1 MTGKAI
7 VLQGNALALPLPDE
21 SVDLIV
27 TSPPYFALRSYQDG
41 GEHYAGQIGSEPTPK
56 DFVDALVT
64 AMREAV
70 RVLKPTGSI
79 FVNLGDKYAGSG
91 GHNNATLQAPR
102 TSEFGTRRREKAKA
116 TRRTAPDHYNKSRE
130 VAEGVNVARKSL
142 LGLPW
147 RFALACTDELGL
159 ILREEIVWSKPNGL
173 PESVRDRC
181 RRTHEQW
188 FHFTKA
194 ERYFAAI
201 DEIRAPHA
209 PVTVKRAQ
217 PHRATTKTNED
228 TNTIGPEQMMN
239 PKGALPPSVWTI
251 ATEALTLPA
260 LAIEDDRGWR
270 MFGRAARTED
280 DARKVRAELW
290 AYAQRRHAEGCE
302 SLHVFEPDH
311 FAAFPTE
318 WPRRLILGFAPSGVC
333 TVCGEGRVPLAIR
346 TAHPHP
352 NGGHQ
357 GFHARGDLS
366 GMEDAS
372 DRPRVNYTVE
382 VGGYVCACTPYTD
395 HPGEGS
401 NSRERDRGGRS
412 DGLGM
417 PAQWERHPDGTRT
430 PPPHKG
436 DRREYHLE
444 GWDPPPT
451 TPAVVLDP
459 FGGTGTVAMVAKA
472 LGHVGISVD
481 LSLDYTRLARWRCEE
496 SGHGAKAIA
505 RTATERQGVLL

>member
-1 MTGKAI
+1 MTGTAI

-102 TSEFGTRRREKAKA
+102 TGEFGTRRREKAKA

-188 FHFTKA
+188 FHFAKA

-209 PVTVKRAQ
+209 HATVTRAQ

-251 ATEALTLPA
+251 ATEPLTLPA

-270 MFGRAARTED
+270 MFGRPARTEA
-280 DARKVRAELW
+280 DARKARADLW
-290 AYAQRRHAEGCE
+290 EYAERRHAEGCE

-311 FAAFPTE
+311 FAVFPTE

-333 TVCGEGRVPLAIR
+333 TVCGEGRVPAVVADPGTRERQMPPYGAGRHGKDGSTLGHRGRSATVVETTSWTRGSSCRAIR
-346 TAHPHP
+346 SSKAKMRRRMSRDRGLGSWHASSSIRYGLSASPKTTWGP
-352 NGGHQ
+352 GRSGS
-357 GFHARGDLS
+357 HARGS
-366 GMEDAS
+366 EA
-372 DRPRVNYTVE
+372 T
-382 VGGYVCACTPYTD
+382 
-395 HPGEGS
+395 
-401 NSRERDRGGRS
+401 RS
-412 DGLGM
+412 DSS
-417 PAQWERHPDGTRT
+417 GT
-430 PPPHKG
+430 
-436 DRREYHLE
+436 
-444 GWDPPPT
+444 
-451 TPAVVLDP
+451 A
-459 FGGTGTVAMVAKA
+459 
-472 LGHVGISVD
+472 S
-481 LSLDYTRLARWRCEE
+481 TRCWSRD
-496 SGHGAKAIA
+496 
-505 RTATERQGVLL
+505 